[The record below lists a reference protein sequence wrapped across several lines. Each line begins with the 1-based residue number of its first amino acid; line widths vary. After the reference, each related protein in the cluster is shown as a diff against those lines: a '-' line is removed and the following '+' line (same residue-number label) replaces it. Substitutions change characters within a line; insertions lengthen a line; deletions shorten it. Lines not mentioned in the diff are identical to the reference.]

1 MGYLSPTFT
10 KKFWYPSMIFKKTQP
25 TINNEKGG
33 TIWGRGSWYEY
44 LLWSPEAVLMVRWM
58 TGTFEFDQPLN
69 REQNGQ
75 QGRFKAIHKIKLVG
89 LWECSDK

>member
-1 MGYLSPTFT
+1 MKSKAYPSFYNNLPIWATSPPLLQKNFDT
-10 KKFWYPSMIFKKTQP
+10 PSMIFKKTQP

-58 TGTFEFDQPLN
+58 TGTFEFDQPCK
-69 REQNGQ
+69 QTAKWATG
-75 QGRFKAIHKIKLVG
+75 KI
-89 LWECSDK
+89 